1 MMAKNFKALVVSE
14 AADKK
19 MLREVR
25 QRSTDELPAGDLLI
39 RVHYSGLN
47 YKDALSANGHRGV
60 TKKYPHTPGI
70 DAAGVVEASASAQW
84 KPGDRVI
91 VTGFDLGMN
100 TAGGFGEYVRV
111 PGDWAVALPDGLT
124 LRESMVYG
132 TAGVT
137 AALCVDKLQ
146 KEGVTPEQGEIVVT
160 GATGGVGSLA
170 IAILARLGY
179 RAVAATGKTQEH
191 EFLKRL
197 GAAQIV
203 PREEVDDKSGK
214 PLLAPRW
221 AGAVDTVGGNI
232 LSTLLRAT
240 KPHGVVTCCGM
251 VTSTD
256 LQTSIYPFILR
267 SVTLAGIDSVNLSM
281 PERRALWSRLAG
293 KWKPPALAELG
304 RDCALEQLNPEIE
317 RILNG
322 QIKGRVVV
330 CHA

>member
-1 MMAKNFKALVVSE
+1 
-14 AADKK
+14 
-19 MLREVR
+19 VR
-25 QRSTDELPAGDLLI
+25 QRSTDELPAGEVLI

-60 TKKYPHTPGI
+60 TRKYPHTPGI
-70 DAAGVVEASASAQW
+70 DAGGVVEESTSTAF
-84 KPGDRVI
+84 KPGDQVI

-100 TAGGFGEYVRV
+100 TAGGFGEYIRV
-111 PGDWAVALPDGLT
+111 PADWIVPLPPGLS

-137 AALCVDKLQ
+137 AALCIAKLQ
-146 KEGVTPEQGEIVVT
+146 QEAVTPDQGEIVVT

-170 IAILARLGY
+170 VAMLARLGY
-179 RAVAATGKTQEH
+179 RAVAATGKAQEH

-214 PLLAPRW
+214 PLLPPRW

-232 LSTLLRAT
+232 LSTLLRAA

-293 KWKPPALAELG
+293 NWKPPALGDLG
-304 RDCALEQLNPEIE
+304 RDCALDQLNPEIE

-330 CHA
+330 RHV

>member
-1 MMAKNFKALVVSE
+1 MPKTFKALVVSE
-14 AADKK
+14 AADKR

-25 QRSTDELPAGDLLI
+25 QRSTDDLPAGDVLV

-47 YKDALSANGHRGV
+47 YKDGLSANGHRGV
-60 TKKYPHTPGI
+60 TRKYPHTPGI
-70 DAAGVVEASASAQW
+70 DASGVVEESASAAF
-84 KPGDRVI
+84 KPGDQVV

-100 TAGGFGEYVRV
+100 TAGGFGEYIRV
-111 PGDWAVALPDGLT
+111 PADWLVPLPQGLS

-137 AALCVDKLQ
+137 AALCVEKLQ

-197 GAAQIV
+197 GAAQIL

-232 LSTLLRAT
+232 LSTLLRAA

-267 SVTLAGIDSVNLSM
+267 SITLAGIDSVNLSM
-281 PERRALWSRLAG
+281 PERRALWARLAG
-293 KWKPPALAELG
+293 EWKPPALADLG
-304 RDCALEQLNPEIE
+304 RDCALDQLNQEIE
-317 RILNG
+317 RILSG

-330 CHA
+330 RHA